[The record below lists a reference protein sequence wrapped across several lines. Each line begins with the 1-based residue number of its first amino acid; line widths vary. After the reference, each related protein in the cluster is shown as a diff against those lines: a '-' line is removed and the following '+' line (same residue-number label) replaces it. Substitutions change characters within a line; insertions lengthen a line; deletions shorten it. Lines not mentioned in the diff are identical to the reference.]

1 MNKMSKRAFKGYWW
15 LPDGEEAGGVATYH
29 PENGIEL
36 ELFSP
41 ISESDHRDFDG
52 EANRVSRILGLTT
65 ENELLT
71 LDDCVQTQSSREFT
85 SKQSLD
91 TETYRANNLFVGDHI
106 TEDEISFDRFRVSYP
121 LLYQW
126 TGTQGLN
133 FAVSDNADF
142 DISYDVPSAKKVAL
156 ERFDLKLLFS
166 VSTTTS
172 RSGKL
177 TLEENAYLEFDPDSG
192 SLTFDEIQ
200 RQVSKWQ
207 DFITLATGENV
218 PASEVVGYTNSDSSE
233 MDQSVEIFYTTSS
246 RPDPPET
253 VHPSRTNFMLTDIE
267 ENFTTVLRNWAEQ
280 SNQYE
285 SAYDLYFS
293 VVYESQMYLQNQ
305 YVTLMSALE
314 GFHREKFRD
323 DTETISHIRESLEE
337 ITTQYA
343 DVFAA
348 LPWDISDMASELVD
362 IRNKAI
368 HGNIVKQT
376 DQLDL
381 YDYVLLLQ
389 GMLEA
394 ILLDEL
400 KIPVSHIKDRLR
412 TRYNSLRPENNG

>member
-1 MNKMSKRAFKGYWW
+1 MTKRAFKGYWW
-15 LPDGEEAGGVATYH
+15 LPNGEEAGGVATYH
-29 PENGIEL
+29 PEDGIEL

-41 ISESDHRDFDG
+41 IGEFDSGDFGG

-71 LDDCVQTQSSREFT
+71 LDDCVQTQSSREFS

-91 TETYRANNLFVGDHI
+91 TETYRANNLFVGNHI
-106 TEDEISFDRFRVSYP
+106 TDGEITFDRFRVSYP

-126 TGTQGLN
+126 TGIQGLN
-133 FAVSDNADF
+133 FAVSDNANF
-142 DISYDVPSAKKVAL
+142 DISYDVPSAKEVEL
-156 ERFDLKLLFS
+156 EKFDLKLLFS

-177 TLEENAYLEFDPDSG
+177 TLEENAYLEFTPHAG

-233 MDQSVEIFYTTSS
+233 MDQSVEIFYTSSS

-253 VHPSRTNFMLTDIE
+253 VHPSRTNFMLPDIE
-267 ENFTTVLRNWAEQ
+267 ENFITVIRNWAEQ

-305 YVTLMSALE
+305 YVTLMSAVE
-314 GFHREKFRD
+314 GFHREKFRE
-323 DTETISHIRESLEE
+323 DTETASHIRLNETLEE

-343 DVFAA
+343 DVFTA

-362 IRNKAI
+362 IRNKAV

-376 DQLDL
+376 DQKQL
-381 YDYVLLLQ
+381 YDHVLLLQ

-400 KIPVSHIKDRLR
+400 EVPVAHVKDRLR
-412 TRYNSLRPENNG
+412 TRYNSLRPENND